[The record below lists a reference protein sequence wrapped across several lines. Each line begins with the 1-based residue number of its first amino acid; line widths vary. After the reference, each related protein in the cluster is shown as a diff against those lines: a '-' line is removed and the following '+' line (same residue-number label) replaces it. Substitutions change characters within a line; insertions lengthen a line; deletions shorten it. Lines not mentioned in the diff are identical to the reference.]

1 MVKIRVLVAE
11 DHAVVRQGLRLL
23 INEAPDIEVIAEA
36 ENGRQAVGLARTLQP
51 AVILM
56 DVAMPLLNGVEATRQ
71 ILAGSRT
78 AKVLILTSYSD
89 DKCIKHA
96 MAAGAA

>member
-11 DHAVVRQGLRLL
+11 DLSVVRQGLRLL

-36 ENGRQAVGLARTLQP
+36 ENGRQAVVLARTLQP

-78 AKVLILTSYSD
+78 AKCSS
-89 DKCIKHA
+89 
-96 MAAGAA
+96 

>member
-11 DHAVVRQGLRLL
+11 DHSVVRQGLRLL
-23 INEAPDIEVIAEA
+23 INEAPNIEVIAEA
-36 ENGRQAVGLARTLQP
+36 ENGRQAVVLARTLQP

-78 AKVLILTSYSD
+78 AKCSS
-89 DKCIKHA
+89 
-96 MAAGAA
+96 